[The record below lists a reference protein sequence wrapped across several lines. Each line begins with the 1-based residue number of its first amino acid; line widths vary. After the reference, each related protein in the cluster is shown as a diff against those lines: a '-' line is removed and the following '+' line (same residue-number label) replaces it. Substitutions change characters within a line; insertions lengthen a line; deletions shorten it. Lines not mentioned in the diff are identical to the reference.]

1 MTDHPSSVE
10 ESSTP
15 VTAPLQYDRMMV
27 VLHWVLAIGLIAQ
40 LGLGVWMED
49 LPKEPPGY
57 RAQWFNLHKS
67 IGLCLGFLI
76 LWRLGWRVTHSVPA
90 PVNPIDSWQQK
101 LSTWAHRLMYL
112 CMFLMPVTGFMG
124 SSFSPYPVKFFGW
137 ALPKWFAPDPDLK
150 SFFAEAHETS
160 ADIFMCLLALH
171 FAAVLWHM
179 FVKRDGLIKR
189 MTWGRANPD

>member
-1 MTDHPSSVE
+1 MTDNTSPIE

-15 VTAPLQYDRMMV
+15 VTAPLQYDRMLV
-27 VLHWVLAIGLIAQ
+27 VLHWVLAIGLIYQ
-40 LGLGVWMED
+40 LGLGLWMED

-90 PVNPIDSWQQK
+90 PVNPLDSWQQK
-101 LSTWAHRLMYL
+101 LATWAHRLIYL
-112 CMFLMPVTGFMG
+112 SMLLVPITGFLG
-124 SSFSPYPVKFFGW
+124 SSFSAYPVKFFGW
-137 ALPKWFAPDPDLK
+137 VLPKWVEPDPDLK
-150 SFFAEAHETS
+150 SFFSEAHELS
-160 ADIFMCLLALH
+160 AFIFMCLLLLH
-171 FAAVLWHM
+171 FAAVFWHM

-189 MTWGRANPD
+189 MAWGRASPD